1 MFRKERRRFASRCG
15 KQARGTRRLLRN
27 ERLESRTCLAA
38 AIGLSD
44 LDAQLVLSP
53 EAEPIAAEGSAFEHR
68 TESESVDDQ
77 SESAT
82 ALQTLTNR
90 VSFAGEGIGTLR
102 VSPTG
107 DLGQLF
113 YLDYDQLNYRYRSP
127 TGEFVEELI
136 TEVEGYSWLSSTRGT
151 PAQLLYR
158 SDGSPIVLIAQEH
171 GFLEYQ
177 RDASGTW
184 AQANSVSYA
193 PEIPF
198 ELTGHLLAEVGP
210 DDAIHVIV
218 TAGDWY
224 YGRMLYATNQSGQW
238 AISEIVE
245 PAASGPYY
253 HFEALD
259 SRYVS
264 MAVDPSDGSVHVSFA
279 PEFLDF
285 GEGGFRR
292 PWDQLAYV
300 SNRSGTWTT
309 EIVHQPRDDS
319 GQSGLA
325 SSIAIAPDGQPAIA
339 SFFVDRYQTGSA
351 VASQLLFHR
360 RNSDGNWI
368 SEVVADRADGYVA
381 GDGAKFT
388 GFAPHLVFDAI
399 GRPHIA
405 FSDHASEHFPQFG
418 AEEFAGQI
426 RHAVKQTGQWSINT
440 VFAQQNPLR
449 SMMAFPTMAILP
461 HEVIFVGLQRI
472 SELDENL
479 FVTNIAYNYVES
491 IVPQTGLTISVAERS
506 VSASG
511 AIELVLR
518 RHHGDFSLGTTV
530 LVSGSDPLR
539 IESQTFEIPT
549 GVDQITVEL
558 SIKDGTAIA
567 TPETLTLTA
576 SAIGFYP
583 ASTIVSIQPVDLKW
597 HNTDQ
602 PHDANRD
609 QVVSPRDALFIINWI
624 ATILAGGDPN
634 REAVPRY
641 PDVNADGKVSPID
654 ALVVINYLARSE
666 FDQGTEAEDGEGDSM
681 RSVVAPML
689 GSRLSATTEADEAE
703 EDRRLF

>member
-1 MFRKERRRFASRCG
+1 M
-15 KQARGTRRLLRN
+15 
-27 ERLESRTCLAA
+27 
-38 AIGLSD
+38 
-44 LDAQLVLSP
+44 
-53 EAEPIAAEGSAFEHR
+53 
-68 TESESVDDQ
+68 Q
-77 SESAT
+77 S
-82 ALQTLTNR
+82 LTNR

-113 YLDYDQLNYRYRSP
+113 YLDYDELYYRYRSP
-127 TGEFVEELI
+127 TGVFVEELI
-136 TEVEGYSWLSSTRGT
+136 TEVQGYSWLSSTRGT

-158 SDGSPIVLIAQEH
+158 SDGSPIVLISQEH

-177 RDASGTW
+177 RSESGTW
-184 AQANSVSYA
+184 TQTNSLSYS

-198 ELTGHLLAEVGP
+198 ELTGHLLAEIGP
-210 DDAIHVIV
+210 DDSIHVIV

-224 YGRMLYATNQSGQW
+224 YGRMLYATNQFGQW

-245 PAASGPYY
+245 PAAAGPYY
-253 HFEALD
+253 HFEALE

-264 MAVDPSDGSVHVSFA
+264 MAVDPNDGSVHVAFV

-300 SNRSGTWTT
+300 SNRSGSWIT

-351 VASQLLFHR
+351 VASQLMFHR
-360 RNSDGNWI
+360 RDSGGNWN
-368 SEVVADRADGYVA
+368 SEVVTDRADGYVA

-399 GRPHIA
+399 GRPQIA

-426 RHAVKQTGQWSINT
+426 RYAVKQSGRWSIST
-440 VFAQQNPLR
+440 VFAQQDPLR

-461 HEVIFVGLQRI
+461 HEVVFVGLQRI
-472 SELDENL
+472 SELDEDL

-491 IVPQTGLTISVAERS
+491 IVPQTGLTISVGERR
-506 VSASG
+506 VSANDS
-511 AIELVLR
+511 IELVLR
-518 RHHGDFSLGTTV
+518 RHHGDFSVGTNV
-530 LVSGSDPLR
+530 LFSGSDPSR
-539 IESQTFEIPT
+539 IESQSFVIPA
-549 GVDQITVEL
+549 GVEEMTVSL
-558 SIKDGTAIA
+558 SIKDGSTVAA
-567 TPETLTLTA
+567 PETLGLTA

-583 ASTIVSIQPVDLKW
+583 ASTIVSIEPVDLKW
-597 HNTDQ
+597 HNIDQ
-602 PHDANRD
+602 PHDANHD
-609 QVVSPRDALFIINWI
+609 NEVSPRDALFVVNWI
-624 ATILAGGDPN
+624 ATVLAGGDPN
-634 REAVPRY
+634 PEAETRY
-641 PDVNADGKVSPID
+641 PDVNADGTVSPVD
-654 ALVVINYLARSE
+654 ALRVINFLARSE
-666 FDQGTEAEDGEGDSM
+666 FNQNAEAESDEDAFVE
-681 RSVVAPML
+681 SVVAPLL
-689 GSRLSATTEADEAE
+689 GSRFSAAIEADETE
-703 EDRRLF
+703 EDWRLY